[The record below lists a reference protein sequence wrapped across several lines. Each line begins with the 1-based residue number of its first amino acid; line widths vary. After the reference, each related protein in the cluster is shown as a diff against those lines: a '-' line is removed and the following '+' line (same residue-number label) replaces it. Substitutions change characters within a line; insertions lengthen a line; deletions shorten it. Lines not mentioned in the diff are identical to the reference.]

1 MEAVPAPSGQHV
13 LGLISTVYGPFH
25 LLPTGA
31 GPQNSG
37 KLAKVLSRAD
47 SKEDKRTWLLQIVV
61 MLNTSGQTGHF
72 YSHCKCAN

>member
-13 LGLISTVYGPFH
+13 LGLISPVYGPFH

-37 KLAKVLSRAD
+37 KLKVLSRVD
-47 SKEDKRTWLLQIVV
+47 SKEDKRTWLVQIVVV
-61 MLNTSGQTGHF
+61 MLNTSGQTDNF
-72 YSHCKCAN
+72 YSHCKCVN